1 MLENETQYALIYVI
15 VIVIIYLMGLVTL
28 LLHYTWTK
36 NGQIS
41 LFDIY
46 LELLHMLPFKD
57 ENHSSSNE
65 NIEVVTN
72 NVPPRATFKRISC
85 INRLSP
91 GESSYSLNWICY
103 TKKHQSYMITC

>member
-46 LELLHMLPFKD
+46 LELLHMLPFKH
-57 ENHSSSNE
+57 ENHSSFNE
-65 NIEVVTN
+65 DIEIVTN
-72 NVPPRATFKRISC
+72 NATPQATFKRMSC

-91 GESSYSLNWICY
+91 GKLLCSL
-103 TKKHQSYMITC
+103 K

>member
-46 LELLHMLPFKD
+46 LELLHMLPFKH
-57 ENHSSSNE
+57 ENHSSFNE
-65 NIEVVTN
+65 DVEIVAN
-72 NVPPRATFKRISC
+72 NATPQATFTSGIMKI
-85 INRLSP
+85 
-91 GESSYSLNWICY
+91 GEVHLRFTI
-103 TKKHQSYMITC
+103 

>member
-46 LELLHMLPFKD
+46 LEVLHMLPFKD
-57 ENHSSSNE
+57 ENHTSFNE
-65 NIEVVTN
+65 DIEIVTN
-72 NVPPRATFKRISC
+72 NGTPRATFKRMSDM
-85 INRLSP
+85 NGLPP
-91 GESSYSLNWICY
+91 GESLNSL
-103 TKKHQSYMITC
+103 K

>member
-57 ENHSSSNE
+57 ENRTSFNEDIEIVTSNG
-65 NIEVVTN
+65 T
-72 NVPPRATFKRISC
+72 PRATFKRMSYRS
-85 INRLSP
+85 RLSP
-91 GESSYSLNWICY
+91 GESFNSL
-103 TKKHQSYMITC
+103 K